1 MMNAWIFIV
10 TLILILAVLFGRYRL
25 RILLS
30 RTGECSGVVVRL
42 RSLANVVGLEWQSN
56 GSDSSSRLFLFGRA
70 LRISGKNV
78 EAPEPTGKIAEH
90 RPSSPKKESR
100 RLAVHHLH
108 KVFRVGW
115 KALVRIVRVFHLEQG
130 AVNVRFG
137 TGDPFTTGM
146 LYGLA
151 QILLILRRKRTQVK
165 VVPDFINRKL
175 EGEAD
180 LTFRF
185 TMLRL
190 VAVLIAVLV
199 RAAVEFRKS

>member
-10 TLILILAVLFGRYRL
+10 TVILILAVLFGRYRL

-30 RTGECSGVVVRL
+30 RTGDCSDVVVRL
-42 RSLANVVGLEWQSN
+42 RSLANVVGLDWRVN
-56 GSDSSSRLFLFGRA
+56 GSDSYGRLVLFGRA
-70 LRISGKNV
+70 LRISRKNV
-78 EAPEPTGKIAEH
+78 QAPEPTGKIAEQK
-90 RPSSPKKESR
+90 PSSPKKKSR
-100 RLAVHHLH
+100 RLAAHPLH
-108 KVFRVGW
+108 QIFRVGW
-115 KALVRIVRVFHLEQG
+115 KALVRIVHVFHLEQG
-130 AVNVRFG
+130 AVNIRFG

-199 RAAVEFRKS
+199 RAAVELKKS